1 VGTGQWDPMSAGTPG
16 RGRFLASDADR
27 ERAIDLLKT
36 AFVHGTLTKTD
47 LDVRAGRVLTARTY
61 ADLAALTSGLTP
73 APATATATATA
84 TAKPRPPARP
94 ARRKVVAWSAT
105 GVLAPAAL
113 AAAFLTPYGGFLVIM
128 AFTFVVTVLLSKP
141 PARPRPDTQPLGGRH

>member
-16 RGRFLASDADR
+16 RGRLLASDADR
-27 ERAIDLLKT
+27 ERALDLLKT
-36 AFVHGTLTKTD
+36 AFVHGTLTTTD

-61 ADLAALTSGLTP
+61 ADLAALTSGLAP
-73 APATATATATA
+73 APPKARAPAKATP
-84 TAKPRPPARP
+84 KPHPPRCR

-105 GVLAPAAL
+105 GVLLPAAL
-113 AAAFLTPYGGFLVIM
+113 ATAFLTPYGGFLVIM

-141 PARPRPDTQPLGGRH
+141 PARPRPDTQALGGRH